1 MLFLFAIFPINN
13 ASLIADSVIIGLF
26 IGLSSVRYLMQSNN
40 SVSAVAAMS
49 AVELK
54 PQRLA
59 QRLAQLLESD
69 VDSDSDIDGLNNND
83 WDDDASNNDG
93 LNNEA
98 QQTLG
103 DANADSQGDDIKSA
117 RFRKLQKK
125 LRKLVSWAIR
135 DYNMIE
141 DGDVVMV
148 CISGGKDSFTLLDIL
163 LFLKKIAPIQFDV
176 IAVNLDQKQP
186 DYPEDILPNYLT
198 KHGIPYYILEKDTYS
213 VVKQIVPEG
222 KTYCSACSRLR
233 RGSLYGFAKQ
243 IGATKV
249 ALGHHR
255 DDIMA
260 TFFLNLFHGGSLK
273 AMPPKL
279 LSDDGQNILIRPL
292 AYVEE
297 KDIIKYANYKQFP
310 IIPCNLCGSQENLQR
325 AMINDML
332 RTWDQQYPNRLDSIF
347 GAMQN
352 VAPSQLADRELF
364 DFENLQLKRDEHIR
378 VFEGENIQAGQIDEQ
393 LQKKGVPIA
402 PSVQTFDPTQFQKNK
417 GSQKN
422 KASQKPK
429 APQKSNASQNA
440 ESQKIPTINPLI

>member
-1 MLFLFAIFPINN
+1 
-13 ASLIADSVIIGLF
+13 
-26 IGLSSVRYLMQSNN
+26 MQSNN
-40 SVSAVAAMS
+40 SVSPLAAMS
-49 AVELK
+49 AAELN
-54 PQRLA
+54 P

-69 VDSDSDIDGLNNND
+69 VDSDSDIDGLDNND

-332 RTWDQQYPNRLDSIF
+332 RAWDQQYPNRLDSIF

-393 LQKKGVPIA
+393 LQQKGVPTA
-402 PSVQTFDPTQFQKNK
+402 PAVQSFDPTK
-417 GSQKN
+417 SQKN
-422 KASQKPK
+422 KASQR
-429 APQKSNASQNA
+429 SNASQNA
-440 ESQKIPTINPLI
+440 ESQKIPTINPLV

>member
-1 MLFLFAIFPINN
+1 
-13 ASLIADSVIIGLF
+13 
-26 IGLSSVRYLMQSNN
+26 
-40 SVSAVAAMS
+40 
-49 AVELK
+49 
-54 PQRLA
+54 
-59 QRLAQLLESD
+59 
-69 VDSDSDIDGLNNND
+69 
-83 WDDDASNNDG
+83 
-93 LNNEA
+93 
-98 QQTLG
+98 
-103 DANADSQGDDIKSA
+103 
-117 RFRKLQKK
+117 
-125 LRKLVSWAIR
+125 
-135 DYNMIE
+135 MIE

-393 LQKKGVPIA
+393 LQQKGVPIA
-402 PSVQTFDPTQFQKNK
+402 PSVQTFDPTK
-417 GSQKN
+417 SQKN
-422 KASQKPK
+422 KASQI
-429 APQKSNASQNA
+429 SNTSQNT
-440 ESQKIPTINPLI
+440 ESQKIPTINPLV

>member
-1 MLFLFAIFPINN
+1 MSDFANTIN
-13 ASLIADSVIIGLF
+13 AITDSPVPTELDRDLAEDLADEATDNDTIEAESGK
-26 IGLSSVRYLMQSNN
+26 Q
-40 SVSAVAAMS
+40 
-49 AVELK
+49 
-54 PQRLA
+54 Q
-59 QRLAQLLESD
+59 SD
-69 VDSDSDIDGLNNND
+69 VN
-83 WDDDASNNDG
+83 
-93 LNNEA
+93 
-98 QQTLG
+98 
-103 DANADSQGDDIKSA
+103 SA

-163 LFLKKIAPIQFDV
+163 LFLKRIAPINFEV
-176 IAVNLDQKQP
+176 VAVNLDQKQP
-186 DYPEDILPNYLT
+186 DYPKDVLPTYLEANQ
-198 KHGIPYYILEKDTYS
+198 IPYYILEKDTYS
-213 VVKQIVPEG
+213 VVKQIIPEG

-255 DDIMA
+255 NDIMA

-279 LSDDGQNILIRPL
+279 LSDDGQNVLIRPL

-332 RTWDQQYPNRLDSIF
+332 RQWDKEFPNRLDSIF
-347 GAMQN
+347 GALQN
-352 VAPSQLADRELF
+352 VAPSQLADRRLF
-364 DFENLQLKRDEHIR
+364 DFENLRLNRDDTIR
-378 VFEGENIQAGQIDEQ
+378 VFEGEKIQSGQINEA
-393 LQKKGVPIA
+393 LQQKGVPVT
-402 PSVQTFDPTQFQKNK
+402 PKVQTFDPANALKTK
-417 GSQKN
+417 
-422 KASQKPK
+422 KA
-429 APQKSNASQNA
+429 
-440 ESQKIPTINPLI
+440 EKIPTINPLI